1 MKIIVGL
8 GNPGIRYQMSRHNI
22 GFQVVDRLAQ
32 ISHLSIQAKRFK
44 SLYGTGRID
53 SQQVI
58 LVKPATYMNRSG
70 EAVKKATDFFQL
82 GLEDLVVIHD
92 DMDLAFGALRFK
104 RRGGDGG
111 HQGLRSI
118 IGLMGENNF
127 LRLKVGI
134 GRPPQGMDPAEYVLE
149 AFDKIEQSRL
159 DQTLTL
165 AAESLRVMLLEGLEK
180 AMNQFQRRSR
190 FPFFEPVKNSL
201 S

>member
-8 GNPGIRYQMSRHNI
+8 GNPGIRYRMSRHNI

-32 ISHLSIQAKRFK
+32 ISHLSLHTKRFK

-58 LVKPATYMNRSG
+58 LAKPITYMNRSG

-82 GLEDLVVIHD
+82 GVEDLVVVHD
-92 DMDLAFGALRFK
+92 DMDLPFGTLRFK

-118 IGLMGENNF
+118 IELTGENNF

-134 GRPPQGMDPAEYVLE
+134 GRPPQGMDPAEYVLKT
-149 AFDKIEQSRL
+149 FDKIEQDHL
-159 DQTLTL
+159 DLTL
-165 AAESLRVMLLEGLEK
+165 SQAAESLRVMLSEGLEM
-180 AMNQFQRRSR
+180 AMNQFQKKPRL
-190 FPFFEPVKNSL
+190 PSL
-201 S
+201 KL